1 MDLFLALDGLLWL
14 TAALVPL
21 VILQRLLHRE
31 IQAVLLISTR
41 RIGLTQVLFAVLF
54 FPGVFL
60 HELSH
65 FVMARLLGLRTR
77 RFSLL
82 PQATEDGR
90 LQLGYVEMVSGG
102 AWRDSLVGLAPLI
115 SGALFVAWAANGPL
129 QLVPLWRLA
138 RDGYWELFWMGLRLL
153 PGLPNFWVWF
163 YLTFVVSSTMLPS
176 AADRQPWLAP
186 ALGLGALLVL
196 ALLAGA
202 GPWMLANLA
211 PLVDVFLSSLA
222 AIFGLSAGVHLLLWL
237 PFLLVHRL
245 LTRLTGVDVEAG
257 G

>member
-1 MDLFLALDGLLWL
+1 MDIFSALDGLLWL

-31 IQAVLLISTR
+31 IQAVILILTR
-41 RIGLTQVLFAVLF
+41 RPGLTQVIFAILF

-65 FVMARLLGLRTR
+65 FLVARLLGLRTR

-82 PQATEDGR
+82 PQATADGR

-102 AWRDSLVGLAPLI
+102 VWRDSLVGAAPLI

-129 QLVPLWRLA
+129 QLLPLWRLA

-153 PGLPNFWVWF
+153 PEQPNFWVWF

-176 AADRQPWLAP
+176 AADRQPWLIP
-186 ALGLGALLVL
+186 ALGVGVLFVL
-196 ALLAGA
+196 ALLAGG

-211 PLVDVFLSSLA
+211 PLMDAFLSGLA
-222 AIFGLSAGVHLLLWL
+222 AIFGLSAGVHCLLLL
-237 PFLLVHRL
+237 PFFLLHRT
-245 LTRLTGVDVEAG
+245 LTRLTGVDVG
-257 G
+257 V